1 MNFIV
6 VGVIAPIAYFLL
18 RMFVKRLVQNFILNA
33 KKNSKVAEVQECQ
46 KCGVFKSIDDLTE
59 KDNAL
64 SVKIIAQ
71 NEQ

>member
-18 RMFVKRLVQNFILNA
+18 RMFVKRLVQNFIINA

-46 KCGVFKSIDDLTE
+46 KCGIFKSINDLTE
-59 KDNAL
+59 KDGAFICKNNC
-64 SVKIIAQ
+64 SK
-71 NEQ
+71 

>member
-33 KKNSKVAEVQECQ
+33 KKNSKVSEVQECQ
-46 KCGVFKSIDDLTE
+46 KCGVFKSVDDLTE
-59 KDNAL
+59 KDNAFICKNNC
-64 SVKIIAQ
+64 SK
-71 NEQ
+71 

>member
-46 KCGVFKSIDDLTE
+46 KCGVFKSVDDLTE
-59 KDNAL
+59 KDNAYICKNNC
-64 SVKIIAQ
+64 SK
-71 NEQ
+71 